1 MLVMSVKVFLSY
13 RIFILQ
19 RYVHNCL
26 VRRTSVF
33 STNNVRKKV
42 RTSELRRDR
51 EFGLKTILAHVTDDY
66 CYSEKYRSAHSV
78 VKEHDL
84 AAEYRLERARVIHS
98 RGYQPCYQQHQ
109 QP

>member
-1 MLVMSVKVFLSY
+1 MSVKVFLSY

-19 RYVHNCL
+19 RYAHNCL
-26 VRRTSVF
+26 VHITSVF
-33 STNNVRKKV
+33 PPIT